1 LIVQAARR
9 NQELVTAIKRLVDA
23 WALFTVDPEG
33 FERMNAAALAARK
46 LIMPRPEPE
55 PD

>member
-1 LIVQAARR
+1 LIIQAARR
-9 NQELVTAIKRLVDA
+9 NQELVKAIKRLVDA
-23 WALFTVDPEG
+23 SALFTCNPDG
-33 FERMNAAALAARK
+33 FERIDTAARAARK

>member
-1 LIVQAARR
+1 LIVRAARR

-33 FERMNAAALAARK
+33 FERMDAAALAARK
-46 LIMPRPEPE
+46 LNMPRPEPE